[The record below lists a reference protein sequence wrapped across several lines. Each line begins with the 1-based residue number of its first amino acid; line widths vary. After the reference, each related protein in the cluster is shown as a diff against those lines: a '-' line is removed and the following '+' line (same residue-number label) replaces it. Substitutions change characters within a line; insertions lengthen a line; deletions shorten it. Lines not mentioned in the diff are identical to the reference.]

1 MPSVVYAAAAQAEGG
16 RAQPGNPTVQCQ
28 SVSLAPSAAPSSGDL
43 VPKYKVDRV
52 W

>member
-16 RAQPGNPTVQCQ
+16 RAQPGDPTVQCQ
-28 SVSLAPSAAPSSGDL
+28 SVSLAPSADL

>member
-1 MPSVVYAAAAQAEGG
+1 MVYAAAAPAEGG
-16 RAQPGNPTVQCQ
+16 RAQLGDPTVQCQ
-28 SVSLAPSAAPSSGDL
+28 SVIPAPSAAPPSGDL